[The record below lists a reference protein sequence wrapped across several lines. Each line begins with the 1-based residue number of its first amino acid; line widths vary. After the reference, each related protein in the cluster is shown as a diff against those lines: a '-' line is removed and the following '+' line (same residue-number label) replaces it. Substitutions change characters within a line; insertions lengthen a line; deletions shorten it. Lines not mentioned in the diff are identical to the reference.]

1 MKLPILLFAL
11 LTLPAEAA
19 WYQVT
24 GYASLSS
31 DDPKAQATDD
41 ALAQARFYAGVRPG
55 AEGDDP
61 VRQIQQYREKEQD
74 GQLALTLLVELDDN
88 GQYQCRGT
96 QPVSLHRLSWA
107 SPDQAIT
114 GLIGDPGQGIAA
126 EMARLL
132 RERHGALMPVQG
144 IGATLDQS
152 QGRNTDDL
160 QQVAEEQGARYLV
173 GGRLLRITDKLQS
186 SPWYLPWQ
194 DDHHQLSMAVDTWLI
209 DSFSGKRLFERRY
222 IASGVLPTG
231 TLLDTQEPSFW
242 LSPFGQ
248 HLQRQLQQWALDVES
263 ALPCQTSQ
271 WPVLA
276 VSDEGVLID
285 TGSQGGIHSDDHFT
299 VLQKRTLTT
308 SQGERRQV
316 LVPSSQ
322 KLSVAWQSAT
332 QTLLASK
339 GTPSTLQAG
348 DFVVKTPD

>member
-61 VRQIQQYREKEQD
+61 VRQIQQYGEKEQD

-173 GGRLLRITDKLQS
+173 G
-186 SPWYLPWQ
+186 
-194 DDHHQLSMAVDTWLI
+194 
-209 DSFSGKRLFERRY
+209 
-222 IASGVLPTG
+222 
-231 TLLDTQEPSFW
+231 
-242 LSPFGQ
+242 
-248 HLQRQLQQWALDVES
+248 
-263 ALPCQTSQ
+263 
-271 WPVLA
+271 
-276 VSDEGVLID
+276 EGYC
-285 TGSQGGIHSDDHFT
+285 
-299 VLQKRTLTT
+299 
-308 SQGERRQV
+308 
-316 LVPSSQ
+316 
-322 KLSVAWQSAT
+322 A
-332 QTLLASK
+332 
-339 GTPSTLQAG
+339 
-348 DFVVKTPD
+348 